1 MKSMAKFDVDSALV
15 RKLADLL
22 EETGLGEI
30 EYEADGKRIRVVQP
44 SLAAHGG
51 APAATPVVTAAA
63 SAPPVAGPPPAA
75 DESSHPGAVL
85 SPMVGTVYLATSPD
99 DPPLVRVGDQVHE
112 GQTLML
118 VEAMKTFNEIK
129 AGRSGALTRLLVENG
144 RPVEYGEVLAIIE

>member
-1 MKSMAKFDVDSALV
+1 MPKFDVDSALV

-44 SLAAHGG
+44 SLAAHG
-51 APAATPVVTAAA
+51 APAATPMAAAAA
-63 SAPPVAGPPPAA
+63 SATPVAGAPPAA

-99 DPPLVRVGDQVHE
+99 DPPFVQVGDQVHE